1 MYIQLIRN
9 KPQGNAITGRLVI
22 DGRWFCNTLE
32 RVGYQIPALCYHIAV
47 THSQKFKRLLP
58 IVQNVPRTF
67 PQGCQ
72 AQSGSP
78 RSSWVRG
85 ESGGTCRLMTHC
97 VSHRDHVAERVG
109 IRFHRGSRPEH
120 STGCILVVADNNPMP
135 LHSTPY
141 TLHPPQGRT
150 AADVEQELTRLIL
163 QTQESHEEIILEVF
177 DFRPGTEY
185 GYNHPCERELQQH
198 EIDARRAEQRYY
210 ELHPE
215 ECKG

>member
-9 KPQGNAITGRLVI
+9 KPQGNTITGRLVI

-47 THSQKFKRLLP
+47 THSPKFKRLLP

-85 ESGGTCRLMTHC
+85 ESGGTCRLMTQC

-109 IRFHRGSRPEH
+109 IRIHRGIRPEH
-120 STGCILVVADNNPMP
+120 STGCILVSANKE
-135 LHSTPY
+135 T
-141 TLHPPQGRT
+141 
-150 AADVEQELTRLIL
+150 ELTNLIL
-163 QTQESHEEIILEVF
+163 KTQNKHETITLKITNSAPITLNPIIS
-177 DFRPGTEY
+177 
-185 GYNHPCERELQQH
+185 NARELQK
-198 EIDARRAEQRYY
+198 Y
-210 ELHPE
+210 
-215 ECKG
+215 